1 MAEQGEDIESLGLKV
16 PDEAESVSAPIAMP
30 AWERVAETAADSREG
45 EAAEAQLSDEEV
57 ERLFLT
63 AVFDD
68 VRAQSADAK
77 LVQPAQWL
85 KAGLVPAH
93 FSAEDWEMFVY
104 EYLED
109 RRAERDARVVAASAT
124 PVRTATR
131 AVGVPRILR
140 TEEEPESEGAAT
152 AKGAEEPRQPE
163 RSSEASEE
171 PRHPERSAEG
181 AESKDLVRRDGA
193 CAPGDGL
200 SDRLAALSRL
210 AKQRF
215 ASRERA
221 GGLDFDSV
229 EARVVLDE
237 EGSPTGIDLRVKT
250 DATSLIEEAMILAN
264 ETVAKHLRDAK
275 FPSLYRVHEQPSAD
289 SLAALVPVFQDF
301 AWFRDIDQADFIA
314 GDAHV
319 VQRVLEAS
327 AERPE
332 GELVSTLLLRS
343 MKRAVYRPDCA
354 AHYGLASGAYTHFT
368 SPIRRY
374 PDLVVHRMLKALI
387 GGRPEKFDQEKSALP
402 WIAEHS
408 SDMERI
414 AEKAARESQEVKLI
428 EYLERFVG
436 QTFSATV
443 SGVATYG
450 AYVRLDNTA
459 EGLIPCKNLGSEY
472 FALDPV
478 QHRLTGQDT
487 GASYRLAQRLAVVL
501 VSADPRARRLDF
513 RPARDER

>member
-1 MAEQGEDIESLGLKV
+1 MHIADVAHYVPWNSSLDLDARRRATSV
-16 PDEAESVSAPIAMP
+16 YLVDRVIPMLPDELSGDLCSLKPDEVRRTMTADLYLDDRARLVAYDLYP
-30 AWERVAETAADSREG
+30 ALIRSHARLSYE
-45 EAAEAQLSDEEV
+45 EAQAL
-57 ERLFLT
+57 L
-63 AVFDD
+63 
-68 VRAQSADAK
+68 
-77 LVQPAQWL
+77 
-85 KAGLVPAH
+85 
-93 FSAEDWEMFVY
+93 
-104 EYLED
+104 D
-109 RRAERDARVVAASAT
+109 RC
-124 PVRTATR
+124 
-131 AVGVPRILR
+131 
-140 TEEEPESEGAAT
+140 
-152 AKGAEEPRQPE
+152 
-163 RSSEASEE
+163 
-171 PRHPERSAEG
+171 HPERSAEG
-181 AESKDLVRRDGA
+181 AESKDLVRRD
-193 CAPGDGL
+193 
-200 SDRLAALSRL
+200 
-210 AKQRF
+210 
-215 ASRERA
+215 
-221 GGLDFDSV
+221 GLDFDSV